1 MTKNNKIKKRKID
14 MMSAATFLFAVAVM
28 MFIGVVGSAYINRSY
43 AVPTSSSLPT
53 VLNAHLDYS
62 WGGKFAEGYIEGYY
76 PIEGVS
82 LGGWFYGTNANDAS
96 DTHKY
101 SLYCLESNKTMPT
114 NGTYTKDENKTDT
127 YIDKGITYIVTHS
140 YPNDNTFMANFD
152 WQDRVFVTQYAIWF
166 YQDRVAGIADN
177 QSAPGNEV
185 FTADVKQKLLADS
198 TFGPLI
204 NDLVTRALAAN
215 ALPDEPADAL
225 SVSPDGISYHI
236 SSDGKY
242 LESDYFSVNG
252 SNSGF
257 KSYVATLKENQY
269 DASLVNEEGA
279 EVASGSTFSPTSK
292 FKVRV
297 PLEKL
302 KELNKISLSLSVKGS
317 FEHRSLYAYHHSNAD
332 YQTALVAAFDNAYQ
346 EVEKPLELN
355 IPTGKVEISKQDVT
369 TSKELPGATLV
380 ITDCNNKEVAKWVST
395 NEPHFI
401 EALPTTTDS
410 CKYKLTETIAPEG
423 YELSSETIEFEVKD
437 DGSVTK
443 VVMKNTPLTP
453 TPDTGFNIPFI
464 VYLAG
469 GIILVCGIAIIYA
482 SVKPKKQN

>member
-1 MTKNNKIKKRKID
+1 MTKNKTVKKRRID
-14 MMSAATFLFAVAVM
+14 MMSTATFLFAAAVM

-43 AVPTSSSLPT
+43 AVPTSSSLPS
-53 VLNAHLDYS
+53 VLNVHLDKT
-62 WGGKFAEGYIEGYY
+62 WGGKFAEGYESGYF

-96 DTHKY
+96 DTNKY
-101 SLYCLESNKTMPT
+101 SLYCLEAGKAMPT
-114 NGTYTKDENKTDT
+114 DGTYTKDDDKTNT
-127 YIDKGITYIVTHS
+127 YIDKGITYIITHS
-140 YPNDNTFMANFD
+140 YPNDNTFMASYD
-152 WQDRVFVTQYAIWF
+152 WQDRVFVTQYAIWL

-177 QSAPGNEV
+177 QASNDV
-185 FTADVKQKLLADS
+185 FTAETKQKLLADP
-198 TFGPLI
+198 TFGPLVQ
-204 NDLVTRALAAN
+204 DLVARAMAAKD
-215 ALPDEPADAL
+215 LPDEPADAL
-225 SVSPDGISYHI
+225 SVAESGITYHL

-242 LESDYFSVNG
+242 LETDYISVNG
-252 SNSGF
+252 SNGSF
-257 KSYVATLKENQY
+257 KSYVAVLKENQY
-269 DASLVNEEGA
+269 GATLVNEEGV

-317 FEHRSLYAYHHSNAD
+317 FEHRKIYAYHHSVAD
-332 YQTALVAAFDNAYQ
+332 RQTALVAAFDNNYQ

-355 IPTGKVEISKQDVT
+355 IPTGKVEISKQDIT

-380 ITDCNNKEVAKWVST
+380 ISDCNNKEVAKWVST

-401 EALPTTTDS
+401 EALPVTTDS
-410 CKYKLTETIAPEG
+410 CKYKLTETMAPEG
-423 YELSSETIEFEVKD
+423 YELSLETIEFEVKD

-453 TPDTGFNIPFI
+453 TPDTGFDIPFI

-469 GIILVCGIAIIYA
+469 GIILLCGIVIIYA